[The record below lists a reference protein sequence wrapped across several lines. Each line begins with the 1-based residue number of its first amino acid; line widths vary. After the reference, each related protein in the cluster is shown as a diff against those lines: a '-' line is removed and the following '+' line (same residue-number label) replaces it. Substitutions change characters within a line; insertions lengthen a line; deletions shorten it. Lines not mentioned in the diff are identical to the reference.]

1 MREKEGHELQ
11 SATPAV
17 RAIKVRLNSGSF
29 IEIAG
34 EIKDKS
40 PKTPNI

>member
-1 MREKEGHELQ
+1 MTEANQPQ

-29 IEIAG
+29 LEIGG
-34 EIKDKS
+34 EIIEK
-40 PKTPNI
+40 